1 MADIL
6 GAFEQA
12 VLLAIVRLGEDAY
25 GRAVLKEVQV
35 RLDRDVAAGAVHA
48 TLDRLE
54 NKGLVGSRL
63 GIRYAH
69 PIRSAATFLP
79 LAAAWIPCAQRDP
92 RGGGEPLARPRLAAG
107 RINMT
112 ATPPEWAEA
121 LLRLVPRPRSC
132 R

>member
-12 VLLAIVRLGEDAY
+12 VLLAFVRLGEDAY

-63 GIRYAH
+63 GSGT
-69 PIRSAATFLP
+69 PIRSGRPRRFYRL
-79 LAAAWIPCAQRDP
+79 RP
-92 RGGGEPLARPRLAAG
+92 RGYRALNETRAAVESLWRGLDWPLGESL
-107 RINMT
+107 
-112 ATPPEWAEA
+112 
-121 LLRLVPRPRSC
+121 
-132 R
+132 

>member
-63 GIRYAH
+63 GSGT
-69 PIRSAATFLP
+69 PIRSGRPRRFYRLRP
-79 LAAAWIPCAQRDP
+79 RGRRPDRDP
-92 RGGGEPLARPRLAAG
+92 IGRQIETRAAVESLWRGLDWPLGES
-107 RINMT
+107 T
-112 ATPPEWAEA
+112 
-121 LLRLVPRPRSC
+121 
-132 R
+132 